1 MIYYCCNSMRRLDRM
16 NYISDHKIYLQRHSI
31 IQTNLPIDLRKYR
44 YCITCGLDVNEHP
57 SNIDKSKEPIKCT
70 MLMDGLLGERIAPR
84 RTDDS
89 SINEKEYVCNFNTL
103 PKQEINYPQSV
114 RIDYCPYCGYSHTT
128 DHTSIHTNNF
138 FLLAEYS
145 V

>member
-1 MIYYCCNSMRRLDRM
+1 MIYYCCNSIRRLDRM
-16 NYISDHKIYLQRHSI
+16 NYISDHKIYLQRHPT
-31 IQTNLPIDLRKYR
+31 QTNLPIDLRKYR

-57 SNIDKSKEPIKCT
+57 SNIDKSSETIKCT
-70 MLMDGLLGERIAPR
+70 MLMDGLLGE
-84 RTDDS
+84 
-89 SINEKEYVCNFNTL
+89 SINEKECVCNFNTMS
-103 PKQEINYPQSV
+103 KQEINYPQSV

-128 DHTSIHTNNF
+128 DHTGIHINNF